1 MYVTQVDRY
10 TVEIERIDAM
20 NYWVIVTD
28 DDGEEVAAEEKEL
41 PQAWANLPEAEIGRL
56 LAEEAPVPAT
66 AGE

>member
-1 MYVTQVDRY
+1 MYVTQVDRF
-10 TVEIERIDAM
+10 TVEVERIDAM

-28 DDGEEVAAEEKEL
+28 DDGAEVAAEAKEL
-41 PQAWANLPEAEIGRL
+41 PQAWANLSEAEIVRR